1 MRFSLMEERRKI
13 MMNRIKR
20 LVWLV
25 TLVLLAWAH
34 APVHAESG
42 CVTVAVPTQM
52 SGYLFSNMW
61 GSNSVDLDLRAML
74 HGYDTVYSRSQDE
87 FALDST
93 VVKTLEVVRDRDGD
107 TYTFTL
113 APGLTYN
120 EGTPITAA
128 DYVFSL
134 LLHSSLA
141 VDELGG
147 VNSIYS
153 HVAGWEAYAAGK
165 SAVFSGVR
173 LLDERRFSITVL
185 ARELPRYYGLS
196 AVRVR
201 PCPIRV
207 IAPGYAVG
215 DGNEGCFLYTADDP
229 NKTPLQLSAA
239 LLQETLTDEDG
250 YLHQPKVTCGPYQ
263 LVTYDAANSVVEL
276 QANPAY
282 LGNAEGKKP
291 CIQRVRVIQL
301 LGADAVAAFER
312 GEVQIVNRLTD
323 GAAIRRARALDGK
336 RAALTGYFRSGY
348 AFLAFACEQEPTS
361 DVHVRRAV
369 AMCVDRDTLCATT
382 LGGYAKPVYGH
393 YGYGQWM
400 TQASAG
406 QLTAFEDI
414 RYNPEQARRELD
426 LSDYRLNSSGS
437 AYAGIADGIRHKEH
451 NGRLVPLELR
461 WAKTPGA
468 VSDALEKMLVPV
480 LENLGVRV
488 VVQSVSFAQM
498 LSQYY
503 RHDGGTRT
511 ANLFFL
517 GTNFREPFDPFYT
530 YHTDEPWQGAFNTS
544 GLRDS
549 ALMEAALA
557 MRQVEAGDRQ
567 SYQERWLA
575 FQNEWHKQLPTAP
588 IYSNY
593 YWDVCVPS
601 IQGYDVATH
610 GGFGEALVYASCA
623 DKELVKRGN

>member
-1 MRFSLMEERRKI
+1 MEERRNI

-20 LVWLV
+20 LAWLV
-25 TLVLLAWAH
+25 ALVLLMPLAH

-42 CVTVAVPTQM
+42 WVTVAVPTQM
-52 SGYLFSNMW
+52 SGFLFSNMW

-74 HGYDTVYSRSQDE
+74 HGYDTVYSRSQDD

-93 VVKTLEVVRDRDGD
+93 VVKTLEVTRERDGD

-134 LLHSSLA
+134 LLHSSPA
-141 VDELGG
+141 VAELGG

-153 HVAGWEAYAAGK
+153 HVVGWETYAAGT
-165 SAVFSGVR
+165 SATLSGVR
-173 LLDERRFSITVL
+173 LLDAHRFSITVM
-185 ARELPRYYGLS
+185 AEEVPRYYRLA

-207 IAPGYAVG
+207 IAPEYAVG
-215 DGNEGCFLYTADDP
+215 DGEEGCFLYTADDP
-229 NKTPLQLSAA
+229 TQTPRQLSIA
-239 LLQETLTDEDG
+239 LLQETLTSENG

-263 LVTYDAANSVVEL
+263 LVAYDAASSLVEL
-276 QANPAY
+276 KANPAY
-282 LGNAEGKKP
+282 LGNAEEQKP
-291 CIQRVRVIQL
+291 SIQRVRVIQL
-301 LGADAVAAFER
+301 LGAEAVAAFER

-323 GAAIRRARALDGK
+323 GAAIHQARALDGK
-336 RAALTGYFRSGY
+336 QASLSSYFRSGY
-348 AFLAFACEQEPTS
+348 AFLAFACEQAPTS

-369 AMCVDRDTLCATT
+369 AMCVDRNTLCATT

-400 TQASAG
+400 TQADAG
-406 QLTAFEDI
+406 QLAAFEDI

-426 LSDYRLNSSGS
+426 QSDYRLNSSGN
-437 AYAGIADGIRHKEH
+437 AYAGIADGIRHKEQ

-468 VSDALEKMLVPV
+468 VSDALERMLVPV

-488 VVQSVSFAQM
+488 VVQPVSFAQM
-498 LSQYY
+498 LAQYY
-503 RHDGGTRT
+503 RHDRGTRT
-511 ANLFFL
+511 SNLFFL

-530 YHTDEPWQGAFNTS
+530 YHTDKAWQGAFNTS

-557 MRQVEAGDRQ
+557 MRQAEAGDRQ
-567 SYQERWLA
+567 SYLERWLA
-575 FQNEWHKQLPTAP
+575 FQTEWHNQLPTAP

-593 YWDVCVPS
+593 YWDVCALS
-601 IQGYDVATH
+601 IRGYDVAAH
-610 GGFGEALVYASCA
+610 GGFGEALLYATCA
-623 DKELVKRGN
+623 DKELVKRSN

>member
-1 MRFSLMEERRKI
+1 MEERRNI
-13 MMNRIKR
+13 MMNRNKR

-25 TLVLLAWAH
+25 VLALLMVH
-34 APVHAESG
+34 APAEAEG
-42 CVTVAVPTQM
+42 GWVTVAVPTQM
-52 SGYLFSNMW
+52 SGFLFSNMW

-74 HGYDTVYSRSQDE
+74 HGYDTVYSRSQDD

-93 VVKTLEVVRDRDGD
+93 VVKTLEVTRERDRD

-134 LLHSSLA
+134 LLHSSPA

-153 HVAGWEAYAAGK
+153 HVAGWEAYAAGA
-165 SAVFSGVR
+165 SATFSGVR
-173 LLDERRFSITVL
+173 LLDTLRFSIT
-185 ARELPRYYGLS
+185 AMAAELPHYYGLA

-215 DGNEGCFLYTADDP
+215 DGGEGCFLYATDDP
-229 NKTPLQLSAA
+229 AQTPLQLSTA
-239 LLQETLTDEDG
+239 LLQETLTSENG

-263 LVTYDAANSVVEL
+263 LVTYDAANSLIEL

-282 LGNAEGKKP
+282 LGNAEGQKP

-301 LGADAVAAFER
+301 LGAEAVTAFER

-323 GAAIRRARALDGK
+323 GAAVNRARALGEK
-336 RAALTGYFRSGY
+336 QASLTSYFRSGY
-348 AFLAFACEQEPTS
+348 AFLAFACEQAPTS

-369 AMCVDRDTLCATT
+369 AMCVDRDALCATT

-400 TQASAG
+400 TQADAG
-406 QLTAFEDI
+406 QLAAFEDI

-426 LSDYRLNSSGS
+426 QSDYCLNSSGS
-437 AYAGIADGIRHKEH
+437 AYAGIADGIRHKEQ

-461 WAKTPGA
+461 WAKTPGV
-468 VSDALEKMLVPV
+468 VSDALEKMIVPV

-488 VVQSVSFAQM
+488 VVQPVSFAQM
-498 LSQYY
+498 LAQYY

-511 ANLFFL
+511 SNLFFL

-530 YHTDEPWQGAFNTS
+530 YHTDEAWQGAFNTS

-567 SYQERWLA
+567 RYQERWLA
-575 FQNEWHKQLPTAP
+575 FQTEWHNQLPTAP
-588 IYSNY
+588 IYSNC
-593 YWDVCVPS
+593 YWDVCAPS
-601 IQGYDVATH
+601 IRGYDVAAH
-610 GGFGEALVYASCA
+610 GGFGEALVYATCA
-623 DKELVKRGN
+623 DKELVKLGN

>member
-1 MRFSLMEERRKI
+1 
-13 MMNRIKR
+13 MMNRNKR

-25 TLVLLAWAH
+25 VLALLMVH
-34 APVHAESG
+34 APAEAEG
-42 CVTVAVPTQM
+42 GWVTVAVPTQM
-52 SGYLFSNMW
+52 SGFLFSNMW

-74 HGYDTVYSRSQDE
+74 HGYDTVYSRSRDG

-93 VVKTLEVVRDRDGD
+93 VVKTLEVTRERDRDTY

-113 APGLTYN
+113 APGLMYN

-134 LLHSSLA
+134 LLHSSPA

-153 HVAGWEAYAAGK
+153 HVAGWESYAAGA
-165 SAVFSGVR
+165 SATFSGVR
-173 LLDERRFSITVL
+173 LLDTLRFSIT
-185 ARELPRYYGLS
+185 AMAAELPHYYGLA

-207 IAPGYAVG
+207 IAPGYAVE
-215 DGNEGCFLYTADDP
+215 DGGEGCFLYAADDP
-229 NKTPLQLSAA
+229 AQTPLQLSTA
-239 LLQETLTDEDG
+239 LLQETLTSENG

-263 LVTYDAANSVVEL
+263 LVTCDAANSLIEL

-282 LGNAEGKKP
+282 LGNAEGQKP

-301 LGADAVAAFER
+301 PGAEAVAAFER

-323 GAAIRRARALDGK
+323 GAAVNRARALDEK
-336 RAALTGYFRSGY
+336 QASLTSYFRSGY
-348 AFLAFACEQEPTS
+348 AFLAFACEQAPTS

-369 AMCVDRDTLCATT
+369 AMCVDRDALCATT

-400 TQASAG
+400 TRADVGRLA
-406 QLTAFEDI
+406 AFDDI

-426 LSDYRLNSSGS
+426 QSDYCLNSSGS
-437 AYAGIADGIRHKEH
+437 AYAGIADGIRHKEQ

-461 WAKTPGA
+461 WAKTPGV
-468 VSDALEKMLVPV
+468 VSDALEKMIVPV

-488 VVQSVSFAQM
+488 VVQPVSFAQM
-498 LSQYY
+498 LAQYY

-511 ANLFFL
+511 SNLFFL

-530 YHTDEPWQGAFNTS
+530 YHTDEAWQGAFNTS

-567 SYQERWLA
+567 RYQERWLA
-575 FQNEWHKQLPTAP
+575 FQTEWHNQLPTAP
-588 IYSNY
+588 IYSNC
-593 YWDVCVPS
+593 YWDVCAPS
-601 IQGYDVATH
+601 IRGYDVAAH
-610 GGFGEALVYASCA
+610 GGFGEALVYATCA

>member
-1 MRFSLMEERRKI
+1 

-25 TLVLLAWAH
+25 ALALLMPLAH
-34 APVHAESG
+34 APVHAETG
-42 CVTVAVPTQM
+42 WVTVAVPTQM
-52 SGYLFSNMW
+52 SGFLFSNMW

-74 HGYDTVYSRSQDE
+74 HGYDTVYSRSQDD
-87 FALDST
+87 FALDGT
-93 VVKTLEVVRDRDGD
+93 VVKALDVTKERNGD

-134 LLHSSLA
+134 LLHSSPA
-141 VDELGG
+141 VADLGG

-153 HVAGWEAYAAGK
+153 HVAGWEAYAAGT
-165 SAVFSGVR
+165 SATFSGVR
-173 LLDERRFSITVL
+173 LIDAHRFSVTVM
-185 ARELPRYYGLS
+185 REDAPCYYGLA
-196 AVRVR
+196 AVRIR

-215 DGNEGCFLYTADDP
+215 NGEEGSFLYSAGDP
-229 NKTPLQLSAA
+229 AQKPLQLSAA
-239 LLQETLTDEDG
+239 LLQETLTNDDG

-263 LVTYDAANSVVEL
+263 LVAYDAANSMVEL
-276 QANPAY
+276 QVNPAY
-282 LGNAEGKKP
+282 LGNAEGRKP
-291 CIQRVRVIQL
+291 SIRRVRVIQL
-301 LGADAVAAFER
+301 LGSEAVAAFER

-323 GAAIRRARALDGK
+323 GAAINRARTMDGK
-336 RAALTGYFRSGY
+336 QASLSSYFRSGY
-348 AFLAFACEQEPTS
+348 AFLAFACEQAPTS

-369 AMCVDRDTLCATT
+369 AMCVDRDALCATI
-382 LGGYAKPVYGH
+382 LGGYARPVYGH

-400 TQASAG
+400 TQAGAG
-406 QLTAFEDI
+406 QLAAFEDI
-414 RYNPEQARRELD
+414 RYDLQQARRELD
-426 LSDYRLNSSGS
+426 LSDYRLNSSGN

-468 VSDALEKMLVPV
+468 VADALEKMLVPA

-488 VVQSVSFAQM
+488 VVQPVSFAQM
-498 LSQYY
+498 LAQYY

-511 ANLFFL
+511 SNLFFL

-530 YHTDEPWQGAFNTS
+530 YHTDEVWQGAFNTS

-575 FQNEWHKQLPTAP
+575 FQTEWHKQLPTAP
-588 IYSNY
+588 IYSNC
-593 YWDVCVPS
+593 YWDVCAPS
-601 IQGYDVATH
+601 IRGYDVAAH
-610 GGFGEALVYASCA
+610 GGFGEALVYAACSE
-623 DKELVKRGN
+623 KEMVKRSN

>member
-1 MRFSLMEERRKI
+1 

-20 LVWLV
+20 LAWLV
-25 TLVLLAWAH
+25 ALVVLMPLAH

-42 CVTVAVPTQM
+42 WVTVAVPTQM
-52 SGYLFSNMW
+52 SGFLFSNMW
-61 GSNSVDLDLRAML
+61 GSNSVDLRAML
-74 HGYDTVYSRSQDE
+74 HGYDTVYSRSQDD

-93 VVKTLEVVRDRDGD
+93 VVKTLEVTRERDGD

-134 LLHSSLA
+134 LLHSSPA
-141 VDELGG
+141 VAELGG

-153 HVAGWEAYAAGK
+153 HVVGWEAYAAGT
-165 SAVFSGVR
+165 SATLSGVR
-173 LLDERRFSITVL
+173 LLDAHRFSITVM
-185 ARELPRYYGLS
+185 AEEVPRYYGLA

-207 IAPGYAVG
+207 IAPEYAVG
-215 DGNEGCFLYTADDP
+215 DREEGCFLYTADDP
-229 NKTPLQLSAA
+229 TQTPRQLPTA
-239 LLQETLTDEDG
+239 LLQETLTSENG

-263 LVTYDAANSVVEL
+263 LVAYDAASSLVEL
-276 QANPAY
+276 KANPAY
-282 LGNAEGKKP
+282 LGNAEEQKP
-291 CIQRVRVIQL
+291 SIQRVRVIQL
-301 LGADAVAAFER
+301 LGAEAVAAFER

-323 GAAIRRARALDGK
+323 GAAIHQARALDGK
-336 RAALTGYFRSGY
+336 QASLSSYFRSGY
-348 AFLAFACEQEPTS
+348 AFLAFACEQAPTS

-369 AMCVDRDTLCATT
+369 AMCVDRNTLCATT

-400 TQASAG
+400 TQAGAG
-406 QLTAFEDI
+406 QLAAFEDI

-426 LSDYRLNSSGS
+426 LSDYRLNSSGN
-437 AYAGIADGIRHKEH
+437 AYAGMADGIRHKEE
-451 NGRLVPLELR
+451 NGRLIPLELR

-468 VSDALEKMLVPV
+468 VSDALERMLVPV

-488 VVQSVSFAQM
+488 VVQPVGFAQM
-498 LSQYY
+498 LAQYY
-503 RHDGGTRT
+503 RQDGGTRT
-511 ANLFFL
+511 SNLFFL

-530 YHTDEPWQGAFNTS
+530 YHTDKAWQGAFNTS

-557 MRQVEAGDRQ
+557 MRQAEAGDRQ
-567 SYQERWLA
+567 SYLERWLA
-575 FQNEWHKQLPTAP
+575 FQTEWHNQLPTAP

-593 YWDVCVPS
+593 YWDVCAPS
-601 IQGYDVATH
+601 IRGYDVAAH
-610 GGFGEALVYASCA
+610 GGFGEALLYATCA
-623 DKELVKRGN
+623 DKELVKRSN